1 LLFYPETVNNAESGH
16 QNFLKP
22 FTAQFSVLPFSKLVF
37 SLRLWWLL
45 LLCLNMTLNC
55 ISSTQIG
62 QY

>member
-1 LLFYPETVNNAESGH
+1 LLFYLETVNNAESGH
-16 QNFLKP
+16 QKP

-45 LLCLNMTLNC
+45 LLLCLNMTLNC